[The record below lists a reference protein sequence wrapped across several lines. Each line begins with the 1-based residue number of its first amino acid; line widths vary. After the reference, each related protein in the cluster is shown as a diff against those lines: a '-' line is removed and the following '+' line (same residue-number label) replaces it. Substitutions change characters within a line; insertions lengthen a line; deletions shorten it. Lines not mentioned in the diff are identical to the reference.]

1 MKSFDIVCYHKNCP
15 DGIGGLWVAN
25 HYQEIPIHYPLP
37 AGENPE
43 IDQLEEKR
51 ILFVDVCPQV
61 HFILSTI
68 HTVKKITILDHHKT
82 SKEMVDTIV
91 QENIPNLEVVFDMER
106 SGARIAWDY
115 FFPANPCPFFIQY
128 IEDKDLWKWKLEFSQ
143 EINFALQDHL
153 NLKEFTCFFQQE
165 KSSFQTLLKEGKA
178 LKEKNDEKIRL
189 ISSQAIKG
197 SFHCDEQT
205 YHVMIVE
212 NADRSLTSDVG
223 NYLCESYPEI
233 DFAVITFQK
242 PDYYSVSLRGIK
254 GKCPDLSKIAKHYG
268 GGGHESSSGMRVTNL
283 DKIIGDPFL

>member
-43 IDQLEEKR
+43 IDHLHGKR

-61 HFILSTI
+61 DFILSTI
-68 HTVKKITILDHHKT
+68 PIVQKMTILDHHKT

-106 SGARIAWDY
+106 SGATIAWDY
-115 FFPANPCPFFIQY
+115 FFPEKPCPFFIRY
-128 IEDKDLWKWKLEFSQ
+128 IEDKDLWKWKLEYSQ

-153 NLKEFTCFFQQE
+153 NLKEFTLFLE
-165 KSSFQTLLKEGKA
+165 EETNSFQKLLQEGKIV
-178 LKEKNDEKIRL
+178 KEENDEKIRR
-189 ISSQAIKG
+189 IASNARTSS
-197 SFHCDEQT
+197 FRCDEQT

-212 NADRSLTSDVG
+212 NTDRSLTSDVG

-242 PDYYSVSLRGIK
+242 PDYCSVSLRGIK
-254 GKCPDLSKIAKHYG
+254 GKCPDLSEIAKHYG
-268 GGGHESSSGMRVTNL
+268 GGGHASASGMRVTNL
-283 DKIIGDPFL
+283 ENVIGDPL

>member
-68 HTVKKITILDHHKT
+68 HTAKKITILDHHKT

-91 QENIPNLEVVFDMER
+91 RENIPNLEVVFDMER

-115 FFPANPCPFFIQY
+115 FFPASPCPFFIQY

-165 KSSFQTLLKEGKA
+165 KTSFQTLLKEGEA
-178 LKEKNDEKIRL
+178 LKEKNDEKIKL

-242 PDYYSVSLRGIK
+242 PEYYSVSLRGIK
-254 GKCPDLSKIAKHYG
+254 GKCPDLSKIAEHYG
-268 GGGHESSSGMRVTNL
+268 GGGHESSSGMRVTDL
-283 DKIIGDPFL
+283 EKMIGDPFL